1 MIRTMLACAAVGAF
15 VIATVPNAA
24 IAADMPASYKPTK
37 AKKVVGKKAASNA
50 QKKSRY
56 YPLSCEMHRRAAY
69 ATPAYCR

>member
-15 VIATVPNAA
+15 VVAAAPNAA

-37 AKKVVGKKAASNA
+37 AKKVVGNKAASNA

-56 YPLSCEMHRRAAY
+56 YSFSCEMYRRAAY
-69 ATPAYCR
+69 APPAHCR